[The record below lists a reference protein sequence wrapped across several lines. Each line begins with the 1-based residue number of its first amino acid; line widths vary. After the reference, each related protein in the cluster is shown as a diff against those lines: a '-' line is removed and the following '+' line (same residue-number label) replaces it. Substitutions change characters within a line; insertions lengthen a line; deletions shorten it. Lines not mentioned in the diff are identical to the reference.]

1 MNKHFRSVLI
11 LTLTLFAFAVC
22 NPNSSSFAQSKAEKI
37 DNLMQACYKNGQF
50 NGAVLVA
57 EHGKV
62 IYDKSF
68 GIANIETKEKIKPN
82 SQFRLGSVSKQF
94 TSMAIM
100 MLKERGKLNYDD
112 DIRKFLPELPYP
124 GITIRH
130 LLTHTSGLPD
140 YMMLF
145 DENWDQDKEDASE
158 RKIATNKDALN
169 LFAKYHP
176 EVLFKPGEQW
186 EYSNTGYVMLAL
198 VIERASGKEFDQF
211 LNDNIFKP
219 LRMSHTLVFSPLK
232 DHKMERRVYGYQLE
246 LDGVTYSEN
255 DFNYLNGIAGDG
267 GIYSTTKDLF
277 KWDQSLYTEKLVN
290 KSTLKEAFTPVK
302 FNNDSTYKYGFGWR
316 IDKTKGGK
324 MKVSHTGGWVGF
336 RTSIDREIEH
346 KNTIIILT
354 NHSSIYRNEIRT
366 AIANILHN
374 HEYILPKISIA
385 QVIGQTLMKSGVD
398 SAIKKYHELKRE
410 YPDKYNF
417 SERELNNLGYQLI
430 GMSRIN
436 EAIEIFKLNV
446 KEYPDAYNTYDSLG
460 EAYMLNGEKDLAIK
474 NYAQSLV
481 LNSKNVNA
489 IKKLCKIIQD
499 KE

>member
-1 MNKHFRSVLI
+1 MNKNFRSVTI
-11 LTLTLFAFAVC
+11 LVLAILVFAFC
-22 NPNSSSFAQSKAEKI
+22 YPEYSSFAQPKAQKI

-50 NGAVLVA
+50 NGAVFVA
-57 EHGKV
+57 EHGKI

-68 GIANIETKEKIKPN
+68 GIANIETKEKIKSN

-112 DIRKFLPELPYP
+112 DIRKFLPELPYQ

-140 YMMLF
+140 YMSLF
-145 DENWDQDKEDASE
+145 DKNWDVDKKDTEE
-158 RKIATNKDALN
+158 RKIAANKDALN
-169 LFAKYHP
+169 LFATYHP
-176 EVLFKPGEQW
+176 EVLFKPGERW

-198 VIERASGKEFDQF
+198 IVERASGKEFDQF
-211 LNDNIFKP
+211 LSDNIFKP
-219 LRMSHTLVFSPLK
+219 LNMSHTLVFSPLK
-232 DHKMERRVYGYQLE
+232 NQKMEHRVYGYQLD
-246 LDGVTYSEN
+246 LNGVTYSEN

-267 GIYSTTKDLF
+267 GIYSTTNDLF
-277 KWDQSLYTEKLVN
+277 KWDQSLYTEKLVD

-302 FNNDSTYKYGFGWR
+302 FNNDSTYSYGFGWR

-336 RTSIDREIEH
+336 RTSIDREIEDT
-346 KNTIIILT
+346 NTIIILT

-366 AIANILHN
+366 AIASILHN
-374 HEYILPKISIA
+374 QEYMFPKISIA
-385 QVIGQTLMKSGVD
+385 QVIGQILVKSDVD

-417 SERELNNLGYQLI
+417 SEKELNNLGYQLI
-430 GMSRIN
+430 GMKRIK

-446 KEYPDAYNTYDSLG
+446 GVYPESYNTYDSLG
-460 EAYMLNGEKDLAIK
+460 EVYMLNGQKDLAIK

-481 LNSKNVNA
+481 LNPKNVNA
-489 IKKLCKIIQD
+489 IEKLYKII